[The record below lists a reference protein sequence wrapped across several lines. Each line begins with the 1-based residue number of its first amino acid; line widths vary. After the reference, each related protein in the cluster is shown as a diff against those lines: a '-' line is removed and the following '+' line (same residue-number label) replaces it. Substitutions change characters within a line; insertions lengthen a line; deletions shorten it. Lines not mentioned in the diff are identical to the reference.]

1 MTEISLQELLARLG
15 RETAALAER
24 SARIDAV
31 VGAGGSAHDV
41 ALQDIDLLRQSLE
54 DLSRFTQILA
64 READPDQRID
74 LRAATAAL
82 RLGALRQ
89 RLSGLAQDIGA
100 PPSGDVEL
108 F

>member
-15 RETAALAER
+15 RETGALAER

-31 VGAGGSAHDV
+31 IGARGGAHDPV
-41 ALQDIDLLRQSLE
+41 LQDIDLLRQSLE
-54 DLSRFTQILA
+54 DLSRFVQTLA
-64 READPDQRID
+64 AEADCEPRIE
-74 LRAATAAL
+74 LHAATATL

-89 RLSGLAQDIGA
+89 RLSGNADQPAA
-100 PPSGDVEL
+100 PPGNLDL